1 MKRVVFFLLLLSS
14 LFLPALVLG
23 REVDPPPTPANTRV
37 AETPVV
43 RKDQVPPVV
52 MTGNDAWSTD
62 RGWVVFDG
70 DRYVPVETWGGFW
83 RAAGTMP
90 PDIFYRH
97 SDWRWPDGWQLSV
110 SVGTT
115 VKFCGTNGTKCV
127 GGVVEDI
134 FILPASEEKSA
145 LGSCGTEMVLMACE
159 GGTAELR
166 RVYCVSSDTNPP
178 GWGDW

>member
-1 MKRVVFFLLLLSS
+1 MGKIKRLVLLFLLSS
-14 LFLPALVLG
+14 SLFPALALG
-23 REVDPPPTPANTRV
+23 REGEPPSTPANTRV
-37 AETPVV
+37 AENPRV
-43 RKDQVPPVV
+43 RKDQAPVI

-62 RGWVVFDG
+62 RGWMVFDG
-70 DRYVPVETWGGFW
+70 DNYVPVETRGGFW

-110 SVGTT
+110 FVGTT
-115 VKFCGTNGTKCV
+115 VKFCGPNKCIGGT
-127 GGVVEDI
+127 VEDI
-134 FILPASEEKSA
+134 FILSASEEKST
-145 LGSCGTEMVLMACE
+145 LGSCGTEMALIACE
-159 GGTAELR
+159 GTAELR